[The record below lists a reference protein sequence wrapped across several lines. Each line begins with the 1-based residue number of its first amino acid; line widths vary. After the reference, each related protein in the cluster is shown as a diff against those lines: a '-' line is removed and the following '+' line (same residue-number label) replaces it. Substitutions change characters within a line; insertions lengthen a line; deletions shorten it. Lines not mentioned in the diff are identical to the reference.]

1 MMGDGG
7 YVLQIVS
14 SAVIKNGVTEW
25 ISPSAVVRF
34 LLILPCIIFL
44 SLPSLLPALQ
54 TPYCVSLNWSADGAT
69 LYGGYTDGYIRV
81 WTVGRPF

>member
-1 MMGDGG
+1 MLILLDP
-7 YVLQIVS
+7 LSLS
-14 SAVIKNGVTEW
+14 SA
-25 ISPSAVVRF
+25 P
-34 LLILPCIIFL
+34 
-44 SLPSLLPALQ
+44 Q